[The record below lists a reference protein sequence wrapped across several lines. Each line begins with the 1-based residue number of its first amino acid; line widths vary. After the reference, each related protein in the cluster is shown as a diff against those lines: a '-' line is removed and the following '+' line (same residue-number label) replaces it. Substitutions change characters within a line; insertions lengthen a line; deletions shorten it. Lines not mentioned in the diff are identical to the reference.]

1 MSEMKDRVECARHG
15 SREATYVCQHLVS
28 GEGTGFHY
36 AHDDEDPDGRWPGA
50 WCDACERVLDAEGE
64 WNDRSEAFAGIR
76 LLCDGCY
83 QVVRERNWTQDHAA
97 FKGLTSDAVAYL
109 QPRQDQLSAKFGLDR
124 FECYD
129 WDQRTGQLI
138 FSEDGQARVVADIQ
152 FVGSISTRSGTWL
165 WSWANRSIPESMK
178 HGVRDV
184 RAYGETHRY
193 LKLASAAWAAE
204 EADAGGPEAL
214 PALASAKAQV
224 ADTAVSVANEA
235 MTLVGGIGYRDRHPM
250 ERHLRDA
257 RASHVMSPTTDI
269 LRTWAGRALLDVPLL
284 GT

>member
-1 MSEMKDRVECARHG
+1 MSEKDRVECARHG

-28 GEGTGFHY
+28 GEGSGFNY
-36 AHDDEDPDGRWPGA
+36 AYDEEDPDELWPGA

-64 WNDRSEAFAGIR
+64 WNDRSEAFARIR

-83 QVVRERNWTQDHAA
+83 QTVRERSWTQDDAA

-109 QPRQDQLSAKFGLDR
+109 QERQDQLSAKYDLVR
-124 FECYD
+124 FERYD
-129 WDQRTGQLI
+129 WNQETSQLI

-152 FVGSISTRSGTWL
+152 CVGSISTRSGTWL

-204 EADAGGPEAL
+204 EAEGWEMTAITAYLIGAAGAYRAPGDRNFSF
-214 PALASAKAQV
+214 LA
-224 ADTAVSVANEA
+224 
-235 MTLVGGIGYRDRHPM
+235 I
-250 ERHLRDA
+250 
-257 RASHVMSPTTDI
+257 TDVRWI
-269 LRTWAGRALLDVPLL
+269 Q
-284 GT
+284 